1 MNCFHIAKCRKGRYE
16 NEYLHTLQEIYL
28 TVLKYIFFRCLFYE
42 DILKTIKIHLMYCE
56 DIRPH
61 SYLSTINNKKTL
73 YLSQIR
79 VPPKNSIFPLDS
91 VMLFNFVS
99 AAMKLEREEFVIFY
113 EGGRKAK
120 NIMLRIKKG

>member
-79 VPPKNSIFPLDS
+79 VLPKNSIFSTGLGYVIQFRLS
-91 VMLFNFVS
+91 SNEVG
-99 AAMKLEREEFVIFY
+99 KERICYF
-113 EGGRKAK
+113 
-120 NIMLRIKKG
+120 L